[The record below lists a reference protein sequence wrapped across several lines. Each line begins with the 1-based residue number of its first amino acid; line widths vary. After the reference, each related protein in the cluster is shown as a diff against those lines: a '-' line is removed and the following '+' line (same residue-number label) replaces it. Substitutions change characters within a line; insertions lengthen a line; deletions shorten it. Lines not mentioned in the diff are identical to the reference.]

1 MLDLEYEILS
11 KGKDYVVY
19 MEKIKLKTRAYTTIK
34 DKIISC
40 EYAPGLFLNEE
51 LLSTELNISR
61 TPIRDALSRLEQEG
75 LITIKPKVG
84 ITVKPLTIKDVT
96 LCFEIRMLYEPHIIR
111 HYGSSLDEDE
121 LEKYFKLFSY
131 PGAKEKAYTDN
142 EYYQLDTDFHQM
154 IIDICP
160 NHYIKRRYSLI
171 QTQSERFRFMTGN
184 ISEDRLKQT
193 FKEHCDII
201 SACLLKTWDKAAEH
215 MLFHLKE
222 SKENTLL
229 LAFHH
234 LENTNAI

>member
-1 MLDLEYEILS
+1 
-11 KGKDYVVY
+11 
-19 MEKIKLKTRAYTTIK
+19 MEKIKLKTVAYTTIK
-34 DKIISC
+34 NKIISC

-51 LLSTELNISR
+51 MLTSELNISR

-84 ITVKPLTIKDVT
+84 ITVKPLTIKSVT
-96 LCFEIRMLYEPHIIR
+96 LCFEIRMLYEPYIIK
-111 HYGSSLDEDE
+111 HYGTALNEDE
-121 LEKYFKLFSY
+121 LEKYLKLFSY
-131 PGAKEKAYTDN
+131 PAAKGKVYSDN

-184 ISEDRLKQT
+184 VSEERLKQT

-201 SACLLKTWDKAAEH
+201 SACLFKDWDKAAEY
-215 MLFHLKE
+215 MLIHLKE
-222 SKENTLL
+222 AKQNTFQ
-229 LAFHH
+229 LAFNN
-234 LENTNAI
+234 LINANSITPGEK